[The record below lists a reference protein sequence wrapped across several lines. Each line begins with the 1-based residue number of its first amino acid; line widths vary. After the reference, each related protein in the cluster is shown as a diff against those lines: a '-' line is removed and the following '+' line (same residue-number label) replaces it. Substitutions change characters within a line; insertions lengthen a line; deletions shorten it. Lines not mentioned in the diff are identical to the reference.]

1 MIYMGCKFRRVQVS
15 ILELKIGDH
24 IIVIPQI
31 SWFKYFGSFLQSD
44 WKIDDDVTYSIQA
57 MPTKCRNDVGVICK
71 SKMPIEHPKEN
82 SIKQL

>member
-1 MIYMGCKFRRVQVS
+1 MGCS

-31 SWFKYFGSFLQSD
+31 SQFRYLGSCLQSD
-44 WKIDDDVTYSIQA
+44 RKIDEDVIYSIQA
-57 MPTKCRNDVGVICK
+57 TSTKWRNDVGVICK
-71 SKMPIEHPKEN
+71 TKMPIEHSKEN